1 MKRLQRGIGL
11 LLLLAGLT
19 AFLAPDLYSLVF
31 QQQTKQVVK
40 EFREA
45 HGVHENSVEN
55 AQQSTP
61 FEGNSSALLEQIRQY
76 NADIFTSKQ
85 AGLVDAW
92 SFTENPFGFAL
103 EDDLF
108 GCITVPAM
116 DVELPLYLGASEP
129 NMAKGAVVLGQT
141 SVPVGGENTNAVIA
155 AHRGYHGA
163 PYFREIER
171 LNIGDSVE
179 VTNPW
184 ETLTYTVTDIAIIR
198 PDDLSAIEIQEG
210 RDLLTL
216 ITCHPYRSGGKYRY
230 VVSCVRSGSQTRDT
244 NQKSSDNRCEI
255 PAVERISYTSSEPEI
270 RQENLLRL
278 AGAALIAVLI
288 VWNLLPRRRGR
299 KEESKAE
306 AQTSLF
312 KVCVGI
318 VLFLCLTLVGV
329 CVGTTLRTMDKAAE
343 EYQSAIDAKKEAN
356 SQKST
361 IYIP

>member
-31 QQQTKQVVK
+31 QQQTKEVVR

-45 HGVHENSVEN
+45 HSVSQSST
-55 AQQSTP
+55 AKQQQSTP
-61 FEGNSSALLEQIRQY
+61 SEGSSSALLEQIRQY

-116 DVELPLYLGASEP
+116 DVELPLYLGASET

-141 SVPVGGENTNAVIA
+141 SVPVGGENTNSVIA

-198 PDDLSAIEIQEG
+198 PDDLSAVQIQEG

-230 VVSCVRSGSQTRDT
+230 VVSCVRTGSQTRDT
-244 NQKSSDNRCEI
+244 NQKPENNRCEI

-270 RQENLLRL
+270 QQESLLRKV
-278 AGAALIAVLI
+278 GATVIALLLLVS
-288 VWNLLPRRRGR
+288 LLPKRSGE
-299 KEESKAE
+299 KSKAE
-306 AQTSLF
+306 SHTSIF

-318 VLFLCLTLVGV
+318 VLAVCLLLAGLSAVSV
-329 CVGTTLRTMDKAAE
+329 LRTMDEAAE
-343 EYQSAIDAKKEAN
+343 EYQSAIDAQKEAN

>member
-31 QQQTKQVVK
+31 QQQTKEVVR

-45 HGVHENSVEN
+45 HGVHEYSIEN
-55 AQQSTP
+55 AQKSTP
-61 FEGNSSALLEQIRQY
+61 SEDRSSPLLKQIRQY
-76 NADIFTSKQ
+76 NAEIFASRQ

-92 SFTENPFGFAL
+92 SFTENPFDFAL

-184 ETLTYTVTDIAIIR
+184 ETLSYTVTDIAIIR
-198 PDDLSAIEIQEG
+198 PDDLSAVQIQEG

-230 VVSCVRSGSQTRDT
+230 VVSCVRTGSQTRDT
-244 NQKSSDNRCEI
+244 NQKPEDNRCEI
-255 PAVERISYTSSEPEI
+255 PAVERLSSTSSEPEI
-270 RQENLLRL
+270 QQESLLRK
-278 AGAALIAVLI
+278 AGAAVIALLLLVS
-288 VWNLLPRRRGR
+288 LLPRRSS
-299 KEESKAE
+299 EESKAE
-306 AQTSLF
+306 SHTSIF
-312 KVCVGI
+312 KVCAGI
-318 VLFLCLTLVGV
+318 VLVVCLLLAGLSAVSV
-329 CVGTTLRTMDKAAE
+329 LRTMDEAAAE
-343 EYQSAIDAKKEAN
+343 YQAAIDAQKEEEN
-356 SQKST
+356 SQNT

>member
-31 QQQTKQVVK
+31 QQQTKEVVR

-45 HGVHENSVEN
+45 HSVSQN
-55 AQQSTP
+55 AADLPQQAALS
-61 FEGNSSALLEQIRQY
+61 EQEVSGLLEQIRQY
-76 NADIFTSKQ
+76 NADIYTSKQ

-116 DVELPLYLGASEP
+116 DVELPLYLGASET

-171 LNIGDSVE
+171 LNLGDSVE
-179 VTNPW
+179 LTNPW

-198 PDDLSAIEIQEG
+198 PDDLSAVQIQEG

-230 VVSCVRSGSQTRDT
+230 VVSCTRSGTQTRST

-288 VWNLLPRRRGR
+288 VWSLLPRRKGR

-318 VLFLCLTLVGV
+318 ILTVCLLLAGV
-329 CVGTTLRTMDKAAE
+329 SAVSVLRTMDEAAAE
-343 EYQSAIDAKKEAN
+343 YQAAIDAKKEETRTEN
-356 SQKST
+356 T

>member
-1 MKRLQRGIGL
+1 MKHLQRVIGL
-11 LLLLAGLT
+11 LLLLAGLA
-19 AFLAPDLYSLVF
+19 AFLAPDLYSLAF
-31 QQQTKQVVK
+31 QQQTKQLVR
-40 EFREA
+40 EFRERYA
-45 HGVHENSVEN
+45 VPAASATKETETLTN
-55 AQQSTP
+55 P
-61 FEGNSSALLEQIRQY
+61 ALLEQIRQY
-76 NADIFTSKQ
+76 NAEIFASKQ

-108 GCITVPAM
+108 GCITIPAM
-116 DVELPLYLGASEP
+116 DVELPLYLGATEA
-129 NMAKGAVVLGQT
+129 NMTRGAVVLGQT
-141 SVPVGGENTNAVIA
+141 SVPIGGANTNSVIA

-184 ETLTYTVTDIAIIR
+184 ETLSYTVTDIAIVR
-198 PDDLSAIEIQEG
+198 PDGLSAVQIQEG

-230 VVSCVRSGSQTRDT
+230 VVSCVRTGSLTRDT
-244 NQKSSDNRCEI
+244 NQKPENNRCEI

-270 RQENLLRL
+270 QQESLLRK
-278 AGAALIAVLI
+278 AGAAVIALLLLVS
-288 VWNLLPRRRGR
+288 LLPKRSS
-299 KEESKAE
+299 EESKAE
-306 AQTSLF
+306 SHTSIF

-318 VLFLCLTLVGV
+318 VLAVCLLLAGLSAVSV
-329 CVGTTLRTMDKAAE
+329 LRTMDEAAAE
-343 EYQSAIDAKKEAN
+343 YQAAIDAQKEEN
-356 SQKST
+356 HTENT

>member
-19 AFLAPDLYSLVF
+19 AFLAPDIYSLVF
-31 QQQTKQVVK
+31 QQQTKEVVRK
-40 EFREA
+40 FREA
-45 HGVHENSVEN
+45 HSVSQNAAELPRQAALSEQENS
-55 AQQSTP
+55 
-61 FEGNSSALLEQIRQY
+61 GLLEQIRQY
-76 NADIFTSKQ
+76 NAEIYTSKQ

-116 DVELPLYLGASEP
+116 DVELPLYLGASET

-141 SVPVGGENTNAVIA
+141 SVPVGGESTNAVIA

-198 PDDLSAIEIQEG
+198 PDDLSAVQIQEG
-210 RDLLTL
+210 RELLTL

-230 VVSCVRSGSQTRDT
+230 VVSCVQTGSLTRDT
-244 NQKSSDNRCEI
+244 NQKPSDNRCEI
-255 PAVERISYTSSEPEI
+255 PAVERISYTSSGPEI
-270 RQENLLRL
+270 QQESLLRK
-278 AGAALIAVLI
+278 AGAAVIALLLLVS
-288 VWNLLPRRRGR
+288 LLPRRSS
-299 KEESKAE
+299 EESKAE
-306 AQTSLF
+306 SHTSIF
-312 KVCVGI
+312 KVCAGI
-318 VLFLCLTLVGV
+318 VLVVCLLLAGV
-329 CVGTTLRTMDKAAE
+329 SVGTTLLTMDRAAAE
-343 EYQSAIDAKKEAN
+343 YQAAIEAQKEEEIRN
-356 SQKST
+356 TSI
-361 IYIP
+361 IYP